1 MNDTLIL
8 NNNKYIIS
16 STKILTTKKKLTTNF
31 DKKYLNDAE
40 VRARGEF
47 KPHVFLAPFR
57 HYRHLTFLHLPIA
70 GKFAFVG
77 LPHWPFLKPQ
87 ALPVAIVTLSFPP
100 WRCTTPQEASRCAS
114 PLYLDFAK
122 KYFSRFY
129 NLCCFSWQ
137 RRSPR
142 LEMIMLAIATYSFCL
157 APLLS
162 IARVVWKDWHKFK
175 TYKLANN
182 LTSRF
187 KTLLQILFKC
197 IPRCSHHLHN
207 ISKLSRNWLFLSQ
220 LVLIDFFWVVS

>member
-114 PLYLDFAK
+114 PYYTLTLPTSTFPDFIISAA
-122 KYFSRFY
+122 SVDREEAQGWRW
-129 NLCCFSWQ
+129 S
-137 RRSPR
+137 
-142 LEMIMLAIATYSFCL
+142 CL
-157 APLLS
+157 P
-162 IARVVWKDWHKFK
+162 
-175 TYKLANN
+175 
-182 LTSRF
+182 
-187 KTLLQILFKC
+187 
-197 IPRCSHHLHN
+197 
-207 ISKLSRNWLFLSQ
+207 
-220 LVLIDFFWVVS
+220 